1 MQNFSRRLYE
11 KMEVLLK
18 QIISKEQALLRQT
31 SQCINVCQDILKE
44 LRRYVEKNPFKDPKD
59 EIEFFKETQPRFYS
73 RFIYYV
79 KVFHIEMNRPTGSD
93 KVQKKYLETHLQ
105 RIKHF
110 FDINLD
116 FYQYYRSGSTH
127 FDEVYFVRG
136 KQDLRL
142 FPDDLALTIDNS
154 FCTTQSHKVAKVF
167 ANELLRIYLNTSIQE
182 MERKDNAEGVVNVIK
197 PHMQWT
203 GSKVSLIELIYA
215 LQTAGVI
222 NNKNADIKQLTV
234 FFENIFQMEL
244 GNIYN
249 VFQEMRIRKKNRTS
263 FMDQLRDVLVKR
275 MDEADEGY

>member
-1 MQNFSRRLYE
+1 MQNLTRRLYE
-11 KMEVLLK
+11 KMEAQLK

-44 LRRYVEKNPFKDPKD
+44 LRRYVEKNPFKDPEG

-263 FMDQLRDVLVKR
+263 FLDQLRDVLVKR